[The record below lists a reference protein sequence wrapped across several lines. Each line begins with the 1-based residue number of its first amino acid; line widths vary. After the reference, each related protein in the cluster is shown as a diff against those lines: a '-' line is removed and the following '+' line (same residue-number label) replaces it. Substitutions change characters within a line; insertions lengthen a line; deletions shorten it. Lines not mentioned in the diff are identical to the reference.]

1 MVWGSQQTKRG
12 YFQGDPL
19 DYMLDGDWINST
31 IGNTQWYEW
40 APPGD
45 SPEATEQSVHNQAR
59 DTHANPAGVA
69 NYWTSI
75 WIAQRY
81 YNPNYVNTSNTYWS
95 TDQITSVPYF
105 LNNYQTIF
113 TLALNSKTYITGSTL
128 LNNTDSSAFK
138 DVDYLMHFA
147 GESCMAFGLS
157 SGLPVLIEERSFTSQ
172 NGYVEWWQDA
182 NWKTATGSV
191 NSETVALTLEEV
203 NVINDSETKQYGGWP
218 TMFLVNLCSYKTN
231 VYKPFDQQ
239 KLVWTGYYQAVDS
252 TDRPVS
258 SATRA
263 KGPQDPTYKTE
274 TVFGGDTYVGRYSFR
289 TTSQDWGAVFMKDG
303 AEKANRE
310 SWATSSW
317 QANTGMVRHPILL
330 SIER

>member
-1 MVWGSQQTKRG
+1 MVWGVPTNKAGDTSE
-12 YFQGDPL
+12 GDPL

-45 SPEATEQSVHNQAR
+45 SPGATEQSVHGQAR
-59 DTHANPAGVA
+59 ETPANPAGVA

-81 YNPNYVNTSNTYWS
+81 YNPNYVNTSSTYWS

-157 SGLPVLIEERSFTSQ
+157 SGLPVLIEERSFTS
-172 NGYVEWWQDA
+172 
-182 NWKTATGSV
+182 
-191 NSETVALTLEEV
+191 
-203 NVINDSETKQYGGWP
+203 
-218 TMFLVNLCSYKTN
+218 
-231 VYKPFDQQ
+231 
-239 KLVWTGYYQAVDS
+239 
-252 TDRPVS
+252 
-258 SATRA
+258 
-263 KGPQDPTYKTE
+263 
-274 TVFGGDTYVGRYSFR
+274 
-289 TTSQDWGAVFMKDG
+289 
-303 AEKANRE
+303 
-310 SWATSSW
+310 
-317 QANTGMVRHPILL
+317 H
-330 SIER
+330 